1 MDRRSVI
8 KNLVLF
14 SGAVV
19 LLPSCITE
27 EKKASIRLENLAVS
41 EGQERVLAEVA
52 ETILPATDTAGAKEL
67 GLHLFVLKMLDD
79 CHNKQDQK
87 AFMTGLAQFE
97 EMVKKQYG
105 SAFPDCSLEQ
115 RQEAIAALNNKKAPQ
130 DVLTFYSIMKNE
142 TIKGYLNS
150 ELVMTKLRVYE
161 LIPGR
166 YDGYYPV
173 SKTLVS

>member
-1 MDRRSVI
+1 MDRRSVV

-19 LLPSCITE
+19 LLPACITE
-27 EKKASIRLENLAVS
+27 EKKASIRLENLTVT
-41 EGQERVLAEVA
+41 EGQERVLADVA
-52 ETILPATDTAGAKEL
+52 ETIIPATDTAGAKEL

-79 CHNKQDQK
+79 CHDEKDQET
-87 AFMTGLAQFE
+87 FMAGLTKFE
-97 EMVKKQYG
+97 ETVKKQYG
-105 SAFPDCSLEQ
+105 SSFTACSKEQ
-115 RQEAIAALNNKKAPQ
+115 RQEAIAALNNNKAPQ

-142 TIKGYLNS
+142 TIIGYLNS

-173 SKTLVS
+173 SKTVVS